1 MNTNE
6 TLEPNR
12 LYKDKVFRMLF
23 SKKEHLL
30 ELYNALNGTKYG
42 NPEELEI
49 MTWDDVLYMRMKN
62 DVSMLI
68 DGRLNLYEH
77 QSSWNP
83 NMPLRGLI
91 YFAELYKDLTR
102 EKNIYGPKL
111 IPLPTPIYIVFYN
124 GERKMGDFEE
134 MKLSDAFVYGNEQSG
149 MELKVKVINIKYGMN
164 RELMEKCR
172 TLADYAFFVGQV
184 KTYLKQM
191 ELKAAI
197 HKAIEDCVQE
207 DRLAEFLKSRRD
219 EVMCSL
225 LTEYDE
231 EKTLAM
237 MREEMKEIAKE
248 ELRDSVVEELR
259 KEVKKEVKEEIR
271 KEIKEEVRQEVR
283 KEAFEDGVE
292 DGMRKG
298 VLTGGISTLIQDN
311 IEDGKSREQILTKLM
326 KRFGLTGR
334 EAEMYYDQYT
344 K

>member
-6 TLEPNR
+6 NLEPNR

-23 SKKEHLL
+23 SEKEHLL

-42 NPEELEI
+42 DPDELEI

-111 IPLPTPIYIVFYN
+111 LPLPTPIYIVFYN

-134 MKLSDAFVYGNEQSG
+134 MKLSDAFVHGNEQSG

-197 HKAIEDCVQE
+197 YKAIDDCVKE

-248 ELRDSVVEELR
+248 ELRETVEE
-259 KEVKKEVKEEIR
+259 EVREEITE
-271 KEIKEEVRQEVR
+271 KVKEEVREEVTEKVKEEVR
-283 KEAFEDGVE
+283 EEVTEKVKEE
-292 DGMRKG
+292 
-298 VLTGGISTLIQDN
+298 VLQILVKDN
-311 IEDGKSREQILTKLM
+311 IAEGKTKEQIIDKLTRLFSMSRE
-326 KRFGLTGR
+326 
-334 EAEMYYDQYT
+334 EAEPYYNCSQAAL
-344 K
+344 KKSKKS